1 MINDVVHV
9 WCYIWNCISYVGH
22 EMIMF

>member
-9 WCYIWNCISYVGH
+9 WCDIWNCISYVGY